1 MKEYSEA
8 TRTVRSELRLQSF
21 LPYIL
26 SKLADTISVELSGI
40 YGDEYGL
47 SVPEWRIIAN
57 LAQHGTLNARQIV
70 DFAGMEKSKVSRA
83 VKRLTV
89 RGLLTQQRASVDNR
103 AKDLALTG
111 AGETLYRAIVPRV
124 LAWEKTLLEGL
135 EVGEYRDL
143 LYLLEKLG
151 RQLHLLNVAPAQE
164 WGGAEPGDKPWAAA

>member
-1 MKEYSEA
+1 MNEYSKLTA
-8 TRTVRSELRLQSF
+8 GVRSELKLQSF
-21 LPYIL
+21 LPYVL
-26 SKLADTISVELSGI
+26 STLADSISVELSGI

-70 DFAGMEKSKVSRA
+70 DFTAMEKSKISRA
-83 VKRLTV
+83 VKGLTA

-103 AKDLALTG
+103 AKDLALTEQ
-111 AGETLYRAIVPRV
+111 GESLYRAIVPEV
-124 LAWEKTLLEGL
+124 LSWEKTLLEGL

-151 RQLHLLNVAPAQE
+151 KRLQALA
-164 WGGAEPGDKPWAAA
+164 